1 MFAINKSLRNY
12 QILETWEAGIS
23 LLGPEVKAIRNKNL
37 SINDGFVR
45 VKNGELFLVNIKIIP
60 NFPNSFFERIDQD
73 RPRKLLLKKKEIK
86 RIIGKMQEKGLT
98 IIPTKFYQ
106 KGKWIKVELALV
118 KHKTQ
123 YDKREEIKKRE
134 MDRKMQEIMKRKGL
148 R

>member
-1 MFAINKSLRNY
+1 MFAINKNLRNY

-60 NFPNSFFERIDQD
+60 NFPNSFFERIDQN